1 MRTFKLLVILLLFTE
16 LIYAQNTDDV
26 VIAKRIRITS
36 AVLGEERTIYVS
48 TPTDY
53 ANSTDSLPVMYILDG
68 CPDVIN
74 YSSGLVNNLFTYD
87 LCPAMIIV
95 AIENT
100 IRIRDMS
107 PTKPKYNGQGVEIK
121 YHGDEKLG
129 GADKFLSFIETELFP
144 YIEKNYRTLPS
155 RIFTGHSAGGMCVTH
170 AFLSHTNMF
179 NAYIAISPS
188 LDWDSSLFNRTAEE
202 KIGSMNLKYKQFY
215 FSIGG
220 NETPSDIGDA
230 HTFFQTL
237 KIKSPEELRWKFDY
251 IENEDHGSQVTIALY
266 NGLRFI
272 YDGWNY
278 DYDKMVAGG
287 LNTINGF
294 YQNLSERFGYE
305 ILPDGG
311 TLNSIGWG
319 VKRAGRYQSA
329 VEILEENIRRHPK
342 FPEAYSYLAEVYSS
356 AGNYELAIKSI
367 EKAIELATSQNDD
380 SLERYKIILERT
392 TKASKK

>member
-1 MRTFKLLVILLLFTE
+1 MRTFKLLLIPLLFTE
-16 LIYAQNTDDV
+16 LIYAQNIDDV
-26 VIAKRIRITS
+26 VIAKRIRINS
-36 AVLGEERTIYVS
+36 AVLGEERTIFVS
-48 TPTDY
+48 TPFDY
-53 ANSTDSLPVMYILDG
+53 ANSTDSLPVLYILDG
-68 CPDVIN
+68 CPEIIN
-74 YSSGLVNNLFTYD
+74 YASGLVTDLSGSN
-87 LCPAMIIV
+87 LCPEMIIV

-121 YHGDEKLG
+121 YYGDEKLG
-129 GADKFLSFIETELFP
+129 GADNFLRFIETELFP
-144 YIEKNYRTLPS
+144 YIEKNYRTLPY
-155 RIFTGHSAGGMCVTH
+155 RIFSGHSAGGMCVTH
-170 AFLSHTNMF
+170 AFLSHKNMF

-188 LDWDSSLFNRTAEE
+188 LDWDSGLLNRTAEE
-202 KIGSMNLKYKQFY
+202 KIGSMNLKYKQYY

-220 NETPSDIGDA
+220 NETPSVIGDA

-237 KIKSPEELRWKFDY
+237 KIKAPEELRWKFDY
-251 IENEDHGSQVTIALY
+251 IENEDHGSQATVALY

-287 LNTINGF
+287 LSTINSF
-294 YQNLSERFGYE
+294 YQSLSERFGYE

-319 VKRAGRYQSA
+319 VKRAGRYQA
-329 VEILEENIRRHPK
+329 AIEILQENIRRHPK
-342 FPEAYSYLAEVYSS
+342 FPEAFSYLAEVYSS